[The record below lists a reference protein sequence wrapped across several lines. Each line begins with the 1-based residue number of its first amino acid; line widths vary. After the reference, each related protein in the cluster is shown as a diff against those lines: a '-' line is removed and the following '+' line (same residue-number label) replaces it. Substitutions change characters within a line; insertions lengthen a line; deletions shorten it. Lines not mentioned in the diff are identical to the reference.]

1 MTTDAELLKHYATQK
16 SEVAFAKLVQRHLAL
31 VYSTALR
38 QLNGDT
44 HLAQDVA
51 QTVFMTLAR
60 KAASLTGHATLAG
73 WLYLSTHH
81 AAAQVVRSNRR
92 RHTREEEAQ
101 AMHELFASTAT
112 ATDWERVRPVLDD
125 AIRDLADADREA
137 VLLRFFEQRPFAEI
151 GAALNVTEDAA
162 RMRVDRA
169 LEKLRA
175 LLVRRGITSSGAVLA
190 TALANQA
197 MVAAPAGLANTI
209 TNAVLATA
217 AGSFMSTTTII
228 LSAVAAIAIG
238 STIYQTNQVRHA
250 EAAMAATA
258 GERDRART
266 QIRELQQRATEAD
279 GRLTVAE
286 QQNVALQ
293 RDLASARS
301 AKAAPT
307 PATTSSRG
315 ILSLSRM
322 QFSSDPVEARRQ
334 MREFNN
340 ENRDMAMS
348 AFYRQLGFTP
358 AQHEQF
364 KSLMI
369 DHMDRSDAQVKAAMT
384 AAMAQNPKP
393 DRAALQQ
400 VAEATSQ
407 QDYDEWLAAIRSNF
421 GDGTVQALQ
430 HYNDTRAGRAV
441 TTEVASALFDTDTPL
456 TVQQSDQLVEIIAA
470 NSRDAQ
476 GRVDLSAMNTDVI
489 LSQAQAVLSA
499 PQLAALRRAEMQAQ
513 QKYAPSVAPTPT
525 GN

>member
-16 SEVAFAKLVQRHLAL
+16 SEAAFAKLVQRHLAL
-31 VYSTALR
+31 VYSTAPR

-60 KAASLTGHATLAG
+60 KAASLSGHATLAG
-73 WLYLSTHH
+73 WLFLSTHH

-92 RHTREEEAQ
+92 RHTREEEAH
-101 AMHELFASTAT
+101 AMYELFASTTA

-125 AIRDLADADREA
+125 ALRDLADADREA

-209 TNAVLATA
+209 TSAVLATA

-228 LSAVAAIAIG
+228 LSAVAALAIG

-258 GERDRART
+258 GERDRARA
-266 QIRELQQRATEAD
+266 QIRELQQRATETD

-286 QQNVALQ
+286 QQTAALQ
-293 RDLASARS
+293 RDLTSARS
-301 AKAAPT
+301 TRAVPTTLTRTGARLVLRPT
-307 PATTSSRG
+307 PA
-315 ILSLSRM
+315 
-322 QFSSDPVEARRQ
+322 DPAEARRQ
-334 MREFNN
+334 AREMNI
-340 ENRDMAMS
+340 EGRETAYL

-369 DHMDRSDAQVKAAMT
+369 DYMDRDDAQVKAAMT
-384 AAMAQNPKP
+384 AAMAQSPKP
-393 DRAALQQ
+393 DRAALDQ
-400 VAEATSQ
+400 VIEAILPKS
-407 QDYDEWLAAIRSNF
+407 YDEWLAAISSDF
-421 GDGTVQALQ
+421 GDATVQAFQ
-430 HYNDTRAGRAV
+430 HYDETAVGRVVA
-441 TTEVASALFDTDTPL
+441 TELASALFYTDTPL
-456 TVQQSDQLVEIIAA
+456 TVPQADQLAEIIAA
-470 NSRDAQ
+470 NSRNAQ
-476 GRVDLSAMNTDVI
+476 GKVDLSAMNSDAI
-489 LSQAQAVLSA
+489 FAQAQAVLSA

-513 QKYAPSVAPTPT
+513 QKYAPSAATTPT

>member
-38 QLNGDT
+38 QLNGDA

-60 KAASLTGHATLAG
+60 KAAALSGYATLAG

-101 AMHELFASTAT
+101 AMHELFASTAA

-125 AIRDLADADREA
+125 ALRDLADADREA

-175 LLVRRGITSSGAVLA
+175 LLARRGITSSGAVLA

-209 TNAVLATA
+209 TSAVLATA

-228 LSAVAAIAIG
+228 LSAITALAVG
-238 STIYQTNQVRHA
+238 SAIYQTNQVRHT
-250 EAAMAATA
+250 EAALAATA
-258 GERDRART
+258 GERDSART
-266 QIRELQQRATEAD
+266 QMRELQQRATETD
-279 GRLTVAE
+279 GQLTVAE
-286 QQNVALQ
+286 QQNAALQ

-307 PATTSSRG
+307 PAMTSSRG
-315 ILSLSRM
+315 VLFLSRIPV
-322 QFSSDPVEARRQ
+322 SADPAEARRQ
-334 MREFNN
+334 VREFNN

-358 AQHEQF
+358 AQREQF
-364 KSLMI
+364 KTLMI
-369 DHMDRSDAQVKAAMT
+369 EHIDRSDAQVKAAMT

-407 QDYDEWLAAIRSNF
+407 LDSDEWLAEMRSTF
-421 GDGTVQALQ
+421 GDATVQAFQ
-430 HYNDTRAGRAV
+430 HYRDTGAGRAV
-441 TTEVASALFDTDTPL
+441 TTELENALFYTDTPL

-470 NSRDAQ
+470 NSRNAQ
-476 GRVDLSAMNTDVI
+476 GKVDLLAMNTDAI
-489 LSQAQAVLSA
+489 LAQAQAVLSA
-499 PQLAALRRAEMQAQ
+499 PQLAALRRAEMQVQ
-513 QKYAPSVAPTPT
+513 QKYAPSAATTPS

>member
-16 SEVAFAKLVQRHLAL
+16 SEAAFAKLVQRHLAL

-60 KAASLTGHATLAG
+60 KAASLTGHATLVG

-92 RHTREEEAQ
+92 RHTREEEAH
-101 AMHELFASTAT
+101 AMHELFASTAA

-125 AIRDLADADREA
+125 ALRDLADADREA

-151 GAALNVTEDAA
+151 GAALNVTDDAA

-175 LLVRRGITSSGAVLA
+175 LLARRGITSSGAVLA

-228 LSAVAAIAIG
+228 LSAVAALAIG

-258 GERDRART
+258 GERDRARA
-266 QIRELQQRATEAD
+266 QIRELQQRAAEAD

-286 QQNVALQ
+286 QQNAALQ

-301 AKAAPT
+301 VKAAPT
-307 PATTSSRG
+307 PAVTSTAPRYTFRA
-315 ILSLSRM
+315 LPAPA
-322 QFSSDPVEARRQ
+322 DPAEARRQ
-334 MREFNN
+334 AREMNI
-340 ENRDMAMS
+340 ENRDTSYS
-348 AFYRQLGFTP
+348 ALYRQLGFTP

-369 DHMDRSDAQVKAAMT
+369 DYMDRRDAQVKAALA
-384 AAMAQNPKP
+384 AAMAQSPKP

-400 VAEATSQ
+400 VFDATGEQ
-407 QDYDEWLAAIRSNF
+407 AYDDWLATMRNNF
-421 GDGTVQALQ
+421 GDATVQAFQ
-430 HYNDTRAGRAV
+430 HNGETVSGRAV
-441 TTEVASALFDTDTPL
+441 TTELASALFYTDTPL
-456 TVQQSDQLVEIIAA
+456 TVSQADQLVEIIAA
-470 NSRDAQ
+470 NSRNAQ
-476 GRVDLSAMNTDVI
+476 GKVDLSVMNTDAI
-489 LSQAQAVLSA
+489 LAQAQAVLSA

-513 QKYAPSVAPTPT
+513 EKFAPSGATMPT